1 MSAHRDHV
9 WAGMACAAAAVAAL
23 ALQSLAAK
31 VLAGLG
37 HHPVEIAAWRCGLA
51 LVPFGAWILASGR
64 VALLRPRRPGL
75 LAARVAI
82 GITGL
87 WCILGA
93 FARMPL
99 ADVTVLLF
107 SAVLMAPALSALIL
121 RERVGPRRWA
131 AIGVGFVGVLI
142 AAQPTGAFDPLGVA
156 LALAG
161 ALGVASVRTMLRA
174 LKAEPVLGTT
184 FYFLLG
190 GVVLSAPALPFVA
203 HAPGPEAWPWLALIG
218 AAGLGAQLLLTLS
231 GRLAPVAATVP
242 FDYTG
247 LLWAAAFDLVFWH
260 IAPGWPVLAG
270 GAVIA
275 ASHAYILH
283 RERARALASVRLSP
297 DDMRDV

>member
-9 WAGMACAAAAVAAL
+9 WVGMACAAGAVGAL

-31 VLAGLG
+31 VLADLG
-37 HHPVEIAAWRCGLA
+37 HHPVEIAAWRCGIA
-51 LVPFGAWILASGR
+51 LVPFGVWMVASGR
-64 VALLRPRRPGL
+64 SALLRPRRPAL
-75 LAARVAI
+75 LTARVAI
-82 GITGL
+82 GIVGL

-107 SAVLMAPALSALIL
+107 SAVLMAPALSALVL
-121 RERVGPRRWA
+121 GERVGPRRWA
-131 AIGVGFVGVLI
+131 AIGVGFVGVVI

-174 LKAEPVLGTT
+174 LKTEPALATT

-190 GVVLSAPALPFVA
+190 GVVFSAPALPFVA
-203 HAPGPEAWPWLALIG
+203 HAPGAEAWPWIALIG
-218 AAGLGAQLLLTLS
+218 VVGLGAQLLLTFS
-231 GRLAPVAATVP
+231 SRLAPVAATVP

-247 LLWAAAFDLVFWH
+247 LLWAAAFDLAFWH
-260 IAPGWPVLAG
+260 IAPGWHVLAG
-270 GAVIA
+270 GTVIA

-283 RERARALASVRLSP
+283 RERARGPCVRASGR
-297 DDMRDV
+297 R